1 MPAAWIGGRVNVAQR
16 PARGRRKR
24 LGRYTDAMAADDVRF
39 EIMTSIADAPAVVAM
54 MNGLYDEDPA
64 SGRLDRGRF
73 GRTIEIFLAQPQRG
87 SVMLIRVG
95 GELAGYALLV
105 PYFSNE
111 LGGVILFI
119 DELFVLPPH
128 RGRGLGRGLIGFLA
142 SARPMDAVALGL
154 EVTPSNTRAR
164 GLYERL
170 GFAPRRNTTMIRRL

>member
-1 MPAAWIGGRVNVAQR
+1 MSTEAAAFEEMTGTANV
-16 PARGRRKR
+16 
-24 LGRYTDAMAADDVRF
+24 
-39 EIMTSIADAPAVVAM
+39 SAVVAM

-64 SGRLDRGRF
+64 SGQLDRGRF
-73 GRTIEIFLAQPQRG
+73 GRTIELFLAQPQRG
-87 SVMLIRVG
+87 SVMLIRVR

-154 EVTPSNTRAR
+154 EVTPGNTRAR
-164 GLYERL
+164 ALYERL
-170 GFAPRRNTTMIRRL
+170 GFSPRRNTTMIRPL

>member
-1 MPAAWIGGRVNVAQR
+1 MPATGIGGRVNVAQR

-87 SVMLIRVG
+87 SVMLIRVRG
-95 GELAGYALLV
+95 DLAGYALLV

-128 RGRGLGRGLIGFLA
+128 RGRGLDWVGWRSLQRCCHSRFPGCLLRPKRLQWSGAKCWVLGCWGLG
-142 SARPMDAVALGL
+142 
-154 EVTPSNTRAR
+154 
-164 GLYERL
+164 
-170 GFAPRRNTTMIRRL
+170 